1 MSELTLIIGNKNY
14 SSWSLR
20 PWLLLK
26 YAGIPF
32 SEIRIPLYSSEWD
45 NILSHSPSGKVPA
58 LRDGG
63 LTVWDSLAIC
73 EYLAESF
80 PGPQLWPSD
89 KDARAVARSVS
100 AEMHSGFAELRKNM
114 TMNCRKSFP
123 DKGRAPGV
131 QEDIDR
137 IQQLW
142 NDCRARFGKEGPF
155 LFGQFSIADTMYAP
169 VATRFTT
176 YAVQM
181 DKVSAAYVRTVL
193 ALPAMQEWYT
203 AARDEKEVIEQYEY

>member
-1 MSELTLIIGNKNY
+1 
-14 SSWSLR
+14 
-20 PWLLLK
+20 
-26 YAGIPF
+26 
-32 SEIRIPLYSSEWD
+32 
-45 NILSHSPSGKVPA
+45 
-58 LRDGG
+58 
-63 LTVWDSLAIC
+63 
-73 EYLAESF
+73 
-80 PGPQLWPSD
+80 
-89 KDARAVARSVS
+89 
-100 AEMHSGFAELRKNM
+100 MHSGFAELRKNM
-114 TMNCRKSFP
+114 TMNCRKYFP